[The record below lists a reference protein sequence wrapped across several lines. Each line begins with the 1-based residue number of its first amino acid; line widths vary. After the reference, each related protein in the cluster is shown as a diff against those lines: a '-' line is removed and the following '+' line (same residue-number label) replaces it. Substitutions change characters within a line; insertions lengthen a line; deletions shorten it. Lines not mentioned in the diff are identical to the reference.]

1 MLYQYIVT
9 VSCILSVIS
18 HKLCGIMHSRRPY
31 TKILPLLAE
40 SPKLSF
46 LSVLKFPR
54 LISPDYRGWFWKIGP
69 IRPNRAVTDQFGPKM
84 VKTDRD
90 WAIWTQKDHNGLWL
104 TYLEGS
110 FLSFWAQVSRSWS
123 LLMIL
128 GHDYLRIFGNI
139 LFRIYLASF
148 YLGFFDMLKI
158 YFWQHF
164 I

>member
-1 MLYQYIVT
+1 MVWCQLVT
-9 VSCILSVIS
+9 I
-18 HKLCGIMHSRRPY
+18 
-31 TKILPLLAE
+31 
-40 SPKLSF
+40 
-46 LSVLKFPR
+46 SVLKFSR
-54 LISPDYRGWFWKIGP
+54 LISSDYRGWFWKIVPIGP
-69 IRPNRAVTDQFGPKM
+69 NWAVTDQFGPKM
-84 VKTDRD
+84 TKTDRD
-90 WAIWTQKDHNGLWL
+90 WEIWTQKDHNELWL